1 MESWKSHSPSR
12 GVLFLLLLF
21 FVLPLLFLKAAAGKR
36 RVSIPDDLSD
46 VVDDEE
52 DEEWKKWGQKN
63 TRSEDLLPPPD
74 FSKMNPAEIQTEMM
88 KRHTGPAYGFVKLRP
103 GAARSRD
110 DVPVIAMRWS
120 NLIKT
125 GSVQARFMAVDQ
137 HTIMFTMERGQ
148 DLKEFK
154 EFVLSQPEAY
164 EMKIGEQLLRRPGD
178 PPLDQLIEKLN
189 TEKETNHSNDEL

>member
-1 MESWKSHSPSR
+1 MKSQESFPLKSQE
-12 GVLFLLLLF
+12 
-21 FVLPLLFLKAAAGKR
+21 PLKNSNEQSHGTSQEQHKPRFKHRKPGGKSILGQQR
-36 RVSIPDDLSD
+36 DARV
-46 VVDDEE
+46 
-52 DEEWKKWGQKN
+52 
-63 TRSEDLLPPPD
+63 
-74 FSKMNPAEIQTEMM
+74 
-88 KRHTGPAYGFVKLRP
+88 
-103 GAARSRD
+103 D

-125 GSVQARFMAVDQ
+125 GSVEARFMAVDR

-178 PPLDQLIEKLN
+178 PPLDQVIEKLN
-189 TEKETNHSNDEL
+189 REKETNHSNDEL